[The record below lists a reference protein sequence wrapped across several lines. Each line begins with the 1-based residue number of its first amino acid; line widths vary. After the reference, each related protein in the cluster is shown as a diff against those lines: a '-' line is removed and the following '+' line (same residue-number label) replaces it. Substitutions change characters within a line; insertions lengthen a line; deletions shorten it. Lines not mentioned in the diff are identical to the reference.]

1 MLAHFVISIFVYQ
14 GPKYNAWGSCVTDS
28 STGNSCTYVSLK
40 QRIPAYSQYS
50 FSISIGARDF
60 KELGLKIKALPSDA
74 SLQRDD
80 IISLLQYIEAT
91 QDEKYLPPA
100 PDALLKMVLMATA
113 MLTSPN
119 YTGPPFELLIARYY
133 INETAFS
140 LREIADALKR
150 NDIVR
155 AKAAWDFGADSWNSY
170 FTIVNN
176 AIVPKVGEKF
186 DLIQT

>member
-1 MLAHFVISIFVYQ
+1 MFNMGKKNQ
-14 GPKYNAWGSCVTDS
+14 GPKYNAWGSCTTDS

-40 QRIPAYSQYS
+40 QRIPAYSQYA
-50 FSISIGARDF
+50 FSISLGAKDF
-60 KELGLKIKALPSDA
+60 TDLGTKLN
-74 SLQRDD
+74 SLSYPQPDT
-80 IISLLQYIEAT
+80 ISAAVAHSSLLKYVEAG
-91 QDEKYLPPA
+91 QDAKYLPPA

-140 LREIADALKR
+140 MREIANALKV
-150 NDIVR
+150 NDVER
-155 AKAAWDFGADSWNSY
+155 AQAAWRFGADSWNSY
-170 FTIVNN
+170 FTILNN

-186 DLIQT
+186 EMIII